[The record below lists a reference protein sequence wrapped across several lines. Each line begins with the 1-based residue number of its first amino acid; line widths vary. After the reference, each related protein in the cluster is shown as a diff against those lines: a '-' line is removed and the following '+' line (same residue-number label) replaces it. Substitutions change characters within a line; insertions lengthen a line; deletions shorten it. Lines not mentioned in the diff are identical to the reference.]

1 MTNNVDPN
9 VGNRN
14 WTKFVLIEN
23 GKVSRISDAP
33 LSFRTSTGQRPTD
46 EWLVEDG
53 YRGYVDNGPPNHDRY
68 KQKIVKTPL
77 SELTIDKNN
86 LVTQTYTVV
95 ALTSSELAEM
105 DTRIKDEINIERDS
119 RINSGCNVT
128 ISGVGVISIKGGE
141 EDTRNLTNLGQ
152 LANLFLNT
160 NDNTLITY
168 RDNKNIIYKLTPAQ
182 MSELWKKT
190 VYYVTSVYQASWN
203 MKDMSPLPTDYTKDS
218 YWPSKNV

>member
-9 VGNRN
+9 VGNRI
-14 WTKFVLIEN
+14 WTQFVKTANNKLEQITT
-23 GKVSRISDAP
+23 AP
-33 LSFRTSTGQRPTD
+33 LSYRTSTGERPTD
-46 EWLVEDG
+46 EWLVTDG
-53 YRGYVDNGPPNHDRY
+53 YKGYVDNGPPNYDRY

-77 SELTIDKNN
+77 SELSVDGNN

-95 ALTSSELAEM
+95 ALTNSELLEM
-105 DTRIKDEINIERDS
+105 NDVIKNEINMERNN

-128 ISGVGVISIKGGE
+128 LSGVGTISIKGGD

-152 LANLFLNT
+152 LANLFLSTNNNT
-160 NDNTLITY
+160 MIAY
-168 RDNKNIIYKLTPAQ
+168 RDNNNVVYQLTPAQ

-203 MKDMSPLPTDYTKDS
+203 MKDMNPLPIDYIKDS
-218 YWPSKNV
+218 YWPNKNV